1 MPPDRSTAANNGG
14 RPPPMPCLSA
24 GAARVVNRTPLMPK
38 IASKAAPQAPL
49 VATTAPTTRR
59 ISRPTPS
66 NSGRGTPVPHT
77 AHHDEHSAS
86 LAPPFLANV
95 TPRPGS
101 RQARVNS
108 ASSTPSGTPSGTPSR
123 ERFEG
128 GDRKSSSGQTSP
140 RLSVDH
146 AKRPTVS
153 FGSVLLDP
161 KSQAGLGIQQTSES
175 KFFHASDVQL
185 SRAPSAAKQT
195 QARPP
200 TLFPAKGITAES
212 RSNSPIHPMP
222 TASQSQQDNVSSK
235 FVYANGAP
243 EVRPSLSPPASLV
256 PGSAA
261 SKPPRNRPSLGSQ
274 SSESHLGA
282 APSSPAKS
290 PSQPVQ
296 PPSKSR
302 PYPPQR
308 NQPPLLSGS
317 ATDKLTRRKSSG
329 ASRVGTHSRK
339 SSLVLSDLG
348 APAPPPKLMSP
359 LFPSGPSSP
368 LHTPSTPA
376 PLTLA
381 SIIQAA
387 EELPDDEEASSAD
400 GSRSEVHNQVHSPAK
415 SNAADPISE
424 LVSNARRERKVQDL
438 QITNASLEAINR
450 TLERQLRKQ
459 TAELRRYK
467 RMSRAGG
474 LAMASA
480 AATTQETSE
489 AAPTEQVGLRIV
501 DLSEGESDNRDELEV
516 QDEPEEESLSETE
529 SDLENLTPN
538 QVAEHDAKHRTRDE
552 ARLKLD
558 LTKHQQLLVDS
569 QKINQSI
576 KRCLNWTE
584 ELIKDGKKALAYSV
598 KLHDV
603 KLGGRVLSPLDE
615 PDEQEEFPRLEEED
629 DDVDD
634 MIKFEEPASEPAE
647 RISDWSIEPR
657 DRDSGIEM
665 PSDGG

>member
-1 MPPDRSTAANNGG
+1 MAPDRSTTANNGS

-24 GAARVVNRTPLMPK
+24 GAARAVNKTPLMPK
-38 IASKAAPQAPL
+38 IASKAPPQASL
-49 VATTAPTTRR
+49 VKTAAPSTRR

-77 AHHDEHSAS
+77 ANYDEHSAS

-95 TPRPGS
+95 TPRSGS
-101 RQARVNS
+101 RQTRVNS
-108 ASSTPSGTPSGTPSR
+108 ASSTPSGTPSR

-128 GDRKSSSGQTSP
+128 GDHRSSSGQTSP

-161 KSQAGLGIQQTSES
+161 KSHAGLGIQQSSES
-175 KFFHASDVQL
+175 KFFHASDVQH
-185 SRAPSAAKQT
+185 SRTPAAAKQT
-195 QARPP
+195 H
-200 TLFPAKGITAES
+200 AKSATFVYANGYTAEGG
-212 RSNSPIHPMP
+212 SNTPTHPMP
-222 TASQSQQDNVSSK
+222 TASQSQDNVSSK
-235 FVYANGAP
+235 FIYANGVP
-243 EVRPSLSPPASLV
+243 EVRPSLSPAASLV

-261 SKPPRNRPSLGSQ
+261 SKPSRNRPSLGSQ

-282 APSSPAKS
+282 RPSSPAKS
-290 PSQPVQ
+290 PAQPVQ
-296 PPSKSR
+296 PPSRSR
-302 PYPPQR
+302 AYPPQR

-329 ASRVGTHSRK
+329 ASRLGTHSRK
-339 SSLVLSDLG
+339 SSLALSDLG
-348 APAPPPKLMSP
+348 AAAPPPKLMSP

-387 EELPDDEEASSAD
+387 EGLPGNEEASSAD
-400 GSRSEVHNQVHSPAK
+400 DSRSEVHSQVNSPAK

-467 RMSRAGG
+467 RLSRAGG
-474 LAMASA
+474 LSMASA
-480 AATTQETSE
+480 AAATQDTSE
-489 AAPTEQVGLRIV
+489 AAPTEQVGLRIA
-501 DLSEGESDNRDELEV
+501 DLSEGESENGDELEA
-516 QDEPEEESLSETE
+516 QDEPEEESLSDTE

-598 KLHDV
+598 KLNDI

-615 PDEQEEFPRLEEED
+615 PDELEEFPRLGYD
-629 DDVDD
+629 DDDDDDDD
-634 MIKFEEPASEPAE
+634 MDGTVKFDEPASEPAE

>member
-1 MPPDRSTAANNGG
+1 MPPDRSTTANNSS

-38 IASKAAPQAPL
+38 IASKAPPQAPL
-49 VATTAPTTRR
+49 VKTAAPTTRR
-59 ISRPTPS
+59 ISRPTTS
-66 NSGRGTPVPHT
+66 NSGRGTPVPPT
-77 AHHDEHSAS
+77 AHHDEHAPS
-86 LAPPFLANV
+86 LAAPFLANV
-95 TPRPGS
+95 TPRSGS
-101 RQARVNS
+101 RQTRVNS
-108 ASSTPSGTPSGTPSR
+108 ASSTPSSTPSR

-128 GDRKSSSGQTSP
+128 GDHKSSSGQTSP

-161 KSQAGLGIQQTSES
+161 KSHAGLGIQQTSES
-175 KFFHASDVQL
+175 KFFHASDVQH
-185 SRAPSAAKQT
+185 SRTPAAAKQT
-195 QARPP
+195 RVKSP
-200 TLFPAKGITAES
+200 TFVYANGNTAEGG
-212 RSNSPIHPMP
+212 SNTPTHPMP
-222 TASQSQQDNVSSK
+222 TASQSQDNVSSK
-235 FVYANGAP
+235 FIYANGVP
-243 EVRPSLSPPASLV
+243 EVRPSLSPAASLV
-256 PGSAA
+256 PGS
-261 SKPPRNRPSLGSQ
+261 KPARNRPSLSSQ

-282 APSSPAKS
+282 RPSSPAKS

-302 PYPPQR
+302 AYPPQR

-329 ASRVGTHSRK
+329 ASRLGTHSRK

-348 APAPPPKLMSP
+348 AAAPPPKLMSP
-359 LFPSGPSSP
+359 LFPPGPSSP
-368 LHTPSTPA
+368 LQTPSTPA

-387 EELPDDEEASSAD
+387 EGLPDNEEASSAD
-400 GSRSEVHNQVHSPAK
+400 DSRSEVHSQVHSPAK

-474 LAMASA
+474 LSMASA
-480 AATTQETSE
+480 AAATQETSE
-489 AAPTEQVGLRIV
+489 AAPTEQVGLRVV
-501 DLSEGESDNRDELEV
+501 DLSEGESENRDEVEF
-516 QDEPEEESLSETE
+516 QDEPEEESLSDTE

-598 KLHDV
+598 KLNDV

-615 PDEQEEFPRLEEED
+615 PDEQEEFPRLED
-629 DDVDD
+629 DDEDYVDD
-634 MIKFEEPASEPAE
+634 TVKFEEPASEPAE

>member
-1 MPPDRSTAANNGG
+1 MPPDRSTAANSSS

-38 IASKAAPQAPL
+38 IASKALPQAPL
-49 VATTAPTTRR
+49 VTTTAPSTRR

-66 NSGRGTPVPHT
+66 NSGRGTPIPHT

-101 RQARVNS
+101 RQTRVNS
-108 ASSTPSGTPSGTPSR
+108 ASSTPSGTPSR

-128 GDRKSSSGQTSP
+128 GDNKSSSGQTSP

-153 FGSVLLDP
+153 FGSVLVAP
-161 KSQAGLGIQQTSES
+161 KSHAGLGIQQTSES
-175 KFFHASDVQL
+175 KFFHASDVQH
-185 SRAPSAAKQT
+185 SRTPAAAKQT

-200 TLFPAKGITAES
+200 TVFHAKGITAES

-222 TASQSQQDNVSSK
+222 TASQSQDNVSSK

-261 SKPPRNRPSLGSQ
+261 SKPSRSRPSLGSQ
-274 SSESHLGA
+274 SSESQLGA
-282 APSSPAKS
+282 GPSSPAKS
-290 PSQPVQ
+290 PSQPVP

-302 PYPPQR
+302 GYPPQR
-308 NQPPLLSGS
+308 NLPPVLSGS
-317 ATDKLTRRKSSG
+317 AADKLTRRKSSG
-329 ASRVGTHSRK
+329 ASRLGTHSRQ

-348 APAPPPKLMSP
+348 AAAPPPKLMSP

-387 EELPDDEEASSAD
+387 EGLPDNEEASSAD
-400 GSRSEVHNQVHSPAK
+400 DSRSEVHSQVHSPAK

-480 AATTQETSE
+480 AATAQETPE
-489 AAPTEQVGLRIV
+489 AAPTEQVGLRIL
-501 DLSEGESDNRDELEV
+501 DLSEGESDNRDELGV
-516 QDEPEEESLSETE
+516 QDEPEEESLSDTE

-598 KLHDV
+598 KLNDV

-615 PDEQEEFPRLEEED
+615 PDEQEEFPRLEEEEDGDMD
-629 DDVDD
+629 DPV
-634 MIKFEEPASEPAE
+634 KFEEPDSELAE

>member
-1 MPPDRSTAANNGG
+1 MPPDRSTTANNSSRG
-14 RPPPMPCLSA
+14 PPMPCLSA
-24 GAARVVNRTPLMPK
+24 GAARAVNRTPLTPK
-38 IASKAAPQAPL
+38 IASKVPPQTPL
-49 VATTAPTTRR
+49 VTTTAPTARR

-66 NSGRGTPVPHT
+66 NSGRGTPVPNT

-95 TPRPGS
+95 TPRSGS
-101 RQARVNS
+101 RQTRVDS
-108 ASSTPSGTPSGTPSR
+108 ASSTPSGTPSR

-128 GDRKSSSGQTSP
+128 GDHKSSSGQTSP

-161 KSQAGLGIQQTSES
+161 KSHAGLGIQQSSES
-175 KFFHASDVQL
+175 KFFHASDVQH
-185 SRAPSAAKQT
+185 SRTPAAAKQT
-195 QARPP
+195 QAKSP
-200 TLFPAKGITAES
+200 TFFYANGNTAEGG
-212 RSNSPIHPMP
+212 SNTPTHTMP
-222 TASQSQQDNVSSK
+222 TASQSQDNVSSK
-235 FVYANGAP
+235 FIYANGAP

-261 SKPPRNRPSLGSQ
+261 SKPSRSRPSLGSQ

-282 APSSPAKS
+282 RPSSPAKS

-302 PYPPQR
+302 AYPPQR
-308 NQPPLLSGS
+308 SQPPLLSGS

-329 ASRVGTHSRK
+329 ASRLGTHSRK

-348 APAPPPKLMSP
+348 AAAPPPKLMSP
-359 LFPSGPSSP
+359 QFPSGPSSP

-387 EELPDDEEASSAD
+387 EGLPDNEEAYSAD
-400 GSRSEVHNQVHSPAK
+400 DSRSEVHSQVHSPAK

-467 RMSRAGG
+467 RISRAGG
-474 LAMASA
+474 LSMASA

-489 AAPTEQVGLRIV
+489 AAPTEQVGLRIA
-501 DLSEGESDNRDELEV
+501 DLSEGESENR
-516 QDEPEEESLSETE
+516 DEPEEESLSDTE

-598 KLHDV
+598 KLNDV

-615 PDEQEEFPRLEEED
+615 PDEQEEFPRLED
-629 DDVDD
+629 DYYDDVDD
-634 MIKFEEPASEPAE
+634 TVKFEEAASEPAE